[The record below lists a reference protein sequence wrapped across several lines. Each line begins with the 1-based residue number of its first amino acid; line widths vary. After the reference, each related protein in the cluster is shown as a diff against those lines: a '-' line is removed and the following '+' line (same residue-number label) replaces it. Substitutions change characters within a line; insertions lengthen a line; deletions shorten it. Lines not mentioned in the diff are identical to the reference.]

1 MKKVLYILGELD
13 DSDAEWLV
21 GAGRSVDIPDG
32 QAIIRE
38 GEPIDSLFFVTGGEL
53 RVTTG
58 AGSVEL
64 ARLGTGEVVGEI
76 SYIDDRPPTAT
87 VTAVQDARVLAI
99 TRRVLTDKLESDPR
113 FAARFYKALA
123 TFLADRLRQT
133 LRQVEGSSEAQ
144 GLDELDLDDLH
155 SVSQAGVRF
164 ERILQKLQQI

>member
-1 MKKVLYILGELD
+1 VLYILGELD

-21 GAGRSVDIPDG
+21 RAGRSVDIPDG
-32 QAIIRE
+32 EAIIRE

-58 AGSVEL
+58 ANRVEL

-76 SYIDDRPPTAT
+76 SYVDDRPPTAT
-87 VTAVQDARVLAI
+87 VTAVEDARVLAI
-99 TRRVLTDKLESDPR
+99 PRRVLTDKLESDPR

-133 LRQVEGSSEAQ
+133 LRQVEGVPEAQ
-144 GLDELDLDDLH
+144 GFDELDLDDLH

-164 ERILQKLQQI
+164 ERILQKLQQL

>member
-21 GAGRSVDIPDG
+21 GAGRNLEIPDG
-32 QAIIRE
+32 RAIIRE

-58 AGSVEL
+58 AAGTEL

-76 SYIDDRPPTAT
+76 SYVDDRPPTAT
-87 VTAVQDARVLAI
+87 VTAVENARVLAI
-99 TRRVLTDKLESDPR
+99 PRDVLTEKLRTDAG

-123 TFLADRLRQT
+123 TFLAARLRQT
-133 LRQVEGSSEAQ
+133 LLQVEAGSETST
-144 GLDELDLDDLH
+144 LDELGLDDLH
-155 SVSQAGVRF
+155 TVSQAGVRF
-164 ERILQKLQQI
+164 ERILRKLQEV